1 MLEFDFKQEVL
12 HLYGDTS
19 FISTKEGAEMMA
31 IGGLIS
37 IDRTGLIFSS

>member
-12 HLYGDTS
+12 H
-19 FISTKEGAEMMA
+19 FSTKEGAEVMVM
-31 IGGLIS
+31 GGLIS